1 MAEFL
6 NFSAENDEGSTGAHG
21 QIVIPSGA
29 KRKSRDPVAELC
41 GNAAGFLDFARNDGR
56 DRCSPKISNGKNMIQ
71 LNKNYNLP
79 ERLAEFIPIKIVSV
93 GGAGLNALDR
103 IVLDGLE
110 RADVV
115 AINSDVQSLTSS
127 VATRKVQLGRS
138 VSRGLGAGGDPEVGY
153 QAALESA
160 DEIREALT
168 DSRVIFICSGL
179 GGGTGSGAAPYVAQ
193 AARESGA
200 LVIAFVTLPFAFEGK
215 RRNAQ
220 AREALVRLSEF
231 AHAVVCFENDRMGDL
246 TSPQAG
252 IHQAFAMAD
261 ITISQSVRSL
271 VNLIQRPG
279 LIRIGFD
286 DILAALHN
294 RNSRCLFG
302 YGESDSDNRAHD
314 ALTQGLKNPLMD
326 RGRMLA
332 DATHLLVQVAGGP
345 GMTLSEVE
353 ILMQELGRHVSD
365 QTQIFFG
372 AVVDGRLGNRLSV
385 TIISSLCAEEN
396 ANLLQTPAIPIT
408 ASAGSPVRQPY
419 HPPEP
424 QLQIPAEQP
433 EIEPAPVEEAI
444 PFEEPVA
451 VESTP
456 TSIEASASQIHNGE
470 PERTMIQTHHNS
482 IPSKEEKAFAVKT
495 EAQAKQEVLQFE
507 PVTRGRFEKSEPTI
521 IEGEDLD
528 VPTYLRKH
536 IKVK

>member
-1 MAEFL
+1 
-6 NFSAENDEGSTGAHG
+6 
-21 QIVIPSGA
+21 
-29 KRKSRDPVAELC
+29 
-41 GNAAGFLDFARNDGR
+41 
-56 DRCSPKISNGKNMIQ
+56 MIQ
-71 LNKNYNLP
+71 LNKNYSLP

-115 AINSDVQSLTSS
+115 AINTDVHSLTSS

-138 VSRGLGAGGDPEVGY
+138 VSRGLGAGGDPDVGY

-160 DEIREALT
+160 DEIRETLS
-168 DSRVIFICSGL
+168 DSRVIFICAGL

-193 AARESGA
+193 AAREAGA
-200 LVIAFVTLPFAFEGK
+200 LVIAFVTLPFGFEGK
-215 RRNAQ
+215 RRNVQ

-231 AHAVVCFENDRMGDL
+231 AHAVVCFEKDRMGDL
-246 TSPQAG
+246 TPPQAG
-252 IHQAFAMAD
+252 IHQAFAIAD
-261 ITISQSVRSL
+261 MTISQSVRSI

-286 DILAALHN
+286 DLLAALST
-294 RNSRCLFG
+294 RNTRCLFA

-314 ALTQGLKNPLMD
+314 ALTQALKNPLMD

-332 DATHLLVQVAGGP
+332 EATHALVQIAGGP
-345 GMTLSEVE
+345 DMTLSEVE

-365 QTQIFFG
+365 QTQILFG
-372 AVVDGRLGNRLSV
+372 AVVDARLGDRLSV
-385 TIISSLCAEEN
+385 TIISSLSAEEETV
-396 ANLLQTPAIPIT
+396 LLQTPPAPS
-408 ASAGSPVRQPY
+408 SAVSPVREQYQTPA
-419 HPPEP
+419 PEP
-424 QLQIPAEQP
+424 
-433 EIEPAPVEEAI
+433 EIQSEEPTVEVQHFEKTI

-451 VESTP
+451 AETEPVIPSR
-456 TSIEASASQIHNGE
+456 NVE
-470 PERTMIQTHHNS
+470 PEPPPITPQ
-482 IPSKEEKAFAVKT
+482 EKKAPRKGERAPAEKSAT
-495 EAQAKQEVLQFE
+495 PPKQEVLQFE

-528 VPTYLRKH
+528 VPTYLRKN

>member
-1 MAEFL
+1 
-6 NFSAENDEGSTGAHG
+6 
-21 QIVIPSGA
+21 
-29 KRKSRDPVAELC
+29 
-41 GNAAGFLDFARNDGR
+41 
-56 DRCSPKISNGKNMIQ
+56 MIQ
-71 LNKNYNLP
+71 LNKNYSLP
-79 ERLAEFIPIKIVSV
+79 ERLAEFIPIKIISV

-110 RADVV
+110 TADVV
-115 AINSDVQSLTSS
+115 AINTDVHSLTSS

-138 VSRGLGAGGDPEVGY
+138 VSRGLGAGGDPDVGY

-168 DSRVIFICSGL
+168 DSRLIFICAGL

-193 AARESGA
+193 AAREVGA

-220 AREALVRLSEF
+220 AREALARLSEF

-246 TSPQAG
+246 TAPQAG

-261 ITISQSVRSL
+261 MTISQSVRSI

-286 DILAALHN
+286 DLLSALGT
-294 RNSRCLFG
+294 RNSRCLFA

-314 ALTQGLKNPLMD
+314 ALTHALRNPLMD

-332 DATHLLVQVAGGP
+332 DATHVLVQVAGGP

-353 ILMQELGRHVSD
+353 ILMQELGRHVNE
-365 QTQIFFG
+365 QTQILFG
-372 AVVDGRLGNRLSV
+372 AVVDARLGDRLSV
-385 TIISSLCAEEN
+385 TIISSLSGDEEV
-396 ANLLQTPAIPIT
+396 LFQTP
-408 ASAGSPVRQPY
+408 
-419 HPPEP
+419 
-424 QLQIPAEQP
+424 
-433 EIEPAPVEEAI
+433 PAPVSASAAMPARGQSQAEASPPQIRIEEPSVEIQQLEETI
-444 PFEEPVA
+444 PFEQPLAPGEDEPVP
-451 VESTP
+451 SP
-456 TSIEASASQIHNGE
+456 TLAEPSVVPTRNGKPEPPVSAPQE
-470 PERTMIQTHHNS
+470 KPA
-482 IPSKEEKAFAVKT
+482 PSREEKASGEKSVT
-495 EAQAKQEVLQFE
+495 PAKQEVLQFE

-528 VPTYLRKH
+528 VPTYLRKNF
-536 IKVK
+536 KVK

>member
-1 MAEFL
+1 
-6 NFSAENDEGSTGAHG
+6 
-21 QIVIPSGA
+21 
-29 KRKSRDPVAELC
+29 
-41 GNAAGFLDFARNDGR
+41 
-56 DRCSPKISNGKNMIQ
+56 MIQ
-71 LNKNYNLP
+71 LNKNYSLP

-115 AINSDVQSLTSS
+115 AINTDVHSLTSS

-138 VSRGLGAGGDPEVGY
+138 VSRGLGAGGDPDVGY

-168 DSRVIFICSGL
+168 DSRVIFVCAGL
-179 GGGTGSGAAPYVAQ
+179 GGGTGSGAAPYVAE
-193 AARESGA
+193 AAREAGA

-220 AREALVRLSEF
+220 AREALARLSEF

-246 TSPQAG
+246 TTPQAG

-261 ITISQSVRSL
+261 MTISQSVRSI

-286 DILAALHN
+286 ELLTALRM
-294 RNSRCLFG
+294 RNSRCLFA

-314 ALTQGLKNPLMD
+314 ALTHALKNPLMD

-332 DATHLLVQVAGGP
+332 DATNVLVQVAGGP

-353 ILMQELGRHVSD
+353 ILMQELGRHISD
-365 QTQIFFG
+365 QTQILFG
-372 AVVDGRLGNRLSV
+372 AVVDTRLGDRLSV
-385 TIISSLCAEEN
+385 TILSSLSADEEV
-396 ANLLQTPAIPIT
+396 LQTPPMPIS
-408 ASAGSPVRQPY
+408 ASGAAQVRERSQAAA
-419 HPPEP
+419 PEP
-424 QLQIPAEQP
+424 QVQIE
-433 EIEPAPVEEAI
+433 EPTVEVQYCEETIA
-444 PFEEPVA
+444 FEEPVA
-451 VESTP
+451 AEAEPIVTP
-456 TSIEASASQIHNGE
+456 IPAEPPIVTAHNGE
-470 PERTMIQTHHNS
+470 PHSAVTGPQEKPAPGR
-482 IPSKEEKAFAVKT
+482 EEKSST
-495 EAQAKQEVLQFE
+495 EKSAAPAKQEVLQFE

-521 IEGEDLD
+521 VEGEDLD

-536 IKVK
+536 IKMK